1 VPMSHEPAPAGTPAR
16 APVIEV
22 RGLEMRYRVPGGTL
36 TALEGIGLAAAEGEF
51 VTLVGPSG
59 CGKTTL
65 LRILAGLV
73 PATAGAVR
81 IGGRPLRGPTRDV
94 GIVFQVP
101 ALMAWRNV
109 LDNVLLQIEIRRL
122 GVAHYRDRALELIKL
137 VGLSGFEDRYPY
149 QLSGGMQQR
158 VSICRALIHDP
169 SLLLMDEPFGA
180 LDALTRE
187 HMNLELQR
195 IWLERR
201 KTVLFITHS
210 IPEAVFLSD
219 RVFVMSP
226 RPGRILE
233 TLAIP
238 IPRPRNARTMQT
250 PDFVALAG
258 RVREVMQAGGGW
270 D

>member
-1 VPMSHEPAPAGTPAR
+1 MMHRTVIDVRNLAMS
-16 APVIEV
+16 
-22 RGLEMRYRVPGGTL
+22 YRVPGGVVA
-36 TALEGIGLAAAEGEF
+36 ALEGITLAASEGEF

-65 LRILAGLV
+65 LRIVAGLI
-73 PATAGAVR
+73 PPTGGAVELN
-81 IGGRPLRGPTRDV
+81 GRPLRGPTRDI

-101 ALMAWRNV
+101 ALMAWRSV
-109 LDNVLLQIEIRRL
+109 LGNILLQIEIRHL
-122 GVAHYRDRALELIKL
+122 DVAQYRAPALELIKL
-137 VGLSGFEDRYPY
+137 VGLVGFEERYPY

-158 VSICRALIHDP
+158 VAICRALIHDP

-195 IWLERR
+195 IWLDRR

-219 RVFVMSP
+219 RVCVMSA

-233 TLAIP
+233 TLEIP
-238 IPRPRNARTMQT
+238 LPRPRDAQTMQA
-250 PDFVALAG
+250 PAFVSLVG
-258 RVREVMQAGGGW
+258 RVREIMQASGGW

>member
-1 VPMSHEPAPAGTPAR
+1 MPADAPRTAGSPQGR
-16 APVIEV
+16 PVIDV
-22 RGLEMRYRVPGGTL
+22 RSLAMRYRVPGGFVS
-36 TALEGIGLAAAEGEF
+36 ALEGITLAASEGEF

-65 LRILAGLV
+65 LRIVAGLIA
-73 PATAGAVR
+73 PTGGEAELN
-81 IGGRPLRGPTRDV
+81 GRPLRGPTRDI

-101 ALMAWRNV
+101 ALMAWRSV
-109 LDNVLLQIEIRRL
+109 LGNILLQIEIRRL
-122 GVAHYRDRALELIKL
+122 DVGEYRPRALDLIKL
-137 VGLSGFEDRYPY
+137 VGLSGFEERYPY

-158 VSICRALIHDP
+158 VAICRALIHDP

-187 HMNLELQR
+187 QMNRELQR

-219 RVFVMSP
+219 RVCVMSP

-233 TLAIP
+233 TLEVAIA
-238 IPRPRNARTMQT
+238 RPRDAKTMQT
-250 PDFVALAG
+250 PTFVSLVG
-258 RVREVMQAGGGW
+258 RVREIMQASGGW

>member
-1 VPMSHEPAPAGTPAR
+1 MSAA
-16 APVIEV
+16 VIAV
-22 RGLEMRYRVPGGTL
+22 HHLDMRYRVPGGFVS
-36 TALEGIGLAAAEGEF
+36 ALEGINLAAAAGEF

-65 LRILAGLV
+65 LRIVAGLV
-73 PATAGAVR
+73 PQTGGEVDVN
-81 IGGRPLRGPTRDV
+81 GRPLRGPTRDI

-101 ALMAWRNV
+101 ALMAWRSV
-109 LDNVLLQIEIRRL
+109 LDNILLQIEIRRL
-122 GVAHYRDRALELIKL
+122 DVASYRGRALDLIKL
-137 VGLSGFEDRYPY
+137 VGLSGFEGRYPY

-158 VSICRALIHDP
+158 VAICRALIHDP

-187 HMNLELQR
+187 QMNLELQR

-219 RVFVMSP
+219 RVCVMSP

-233 TLAIP
+233 TLAVP
-238 IPRPRNARTMQT
+238 IPRPRTGATMQRNE
-250 PDFVALAG
+250 FVGLVG
-258 RVREVMQAGGGW
+258 RVREVMQASGGW

>member
-1 VPMSHEPAPAGTPAR
+1 MSAA
-16 APVIEV
+16 VIAV
-22 RGLEMRYRVPGGTL
+22 RHLDMRYRVPGGFVS
-36 TALEGIGLAAAEGEF
+36 ALEGINLAAAAGEF

-65 LRILAGLV
+65 LRIVAGLV
-73 PATAGAVR
+73 PQTGGEVDVN
-81 IGGRPLRGPTRDV
+81 GRPLRGPTRDI

-101 ALMAWRNV
+101 ALMAWRSV
-109 LDNVLLQIEIRRL
+109 LDNILLQIEIRRL
-122 GVAHYRDRALELIKL
+122 DVASYRGRALDLIKL
-137 VGLSGFEDRYPY
+137 VGLSGFEGRYPY

-158 VSICRALIHDP
+158 VAICRALIHDP

-187 HMNLELQR
+187 QMNLELQR

-210 IPEAVFLSD
+210 IPEAIFLSD
-219 RVFVMSP
+219 RVCVMSP

-233 TLAIP
+233 TLAVP
-238 IPRPRNARTMQT
+238 IPRPRTGATMQRNE
-250 PDFVALAG
+250 FVGLVG
-258 RVREVMQAGGGW
+258 RVREVMQASGGW

>member
-1 VPMSHEPAPAGTPAR
+1 MPAA
-16 APVIEV
+16 VIAV
-22 RGLEMRYRVPGGTL
+22 RRLDMRYRVPGGSVS
-36 TALEGIGLAAAEGEF
+36 ALEGIDLTAGEGEF

-65 LRILAGLV
+65 LRIIAGLV
-73 PATAGAVR
+73 RHT
-81 IGGRPLRGPTRDV
+81 GGEVHINDRPLIGPTRDI

-101 ALMAWRNV
+101 ALMAWRSV
-109 LDNVLLQIEIRRL
+109 LANILLQIEIRRL
-122 GVAHYRDRALELIKL
+122 DVVQYRSRALELIKL

-158 VSICRALIHDP
+158 VAICRALIHDP

-187 HMNLELQR
+187 QMNLELQR

-219 RVFVMSP
+219 RVCVMSP

-233 TLAIP
+233 TLDVR
-238 IPRPRNARTMQT
+238 IPRPRTGGTMQR
-250 PDFVALAG
+250 PEFVNLVG
-258 RVREVMQAGGGW
+258 RVREVMQASGGW

>member
-1 VPMSHEPAPAGTPAR
+1 MSAA
-16 APVIEV
+16 VIAV
-22 RGLEMRYRVPGGTL
+22 HHLDMRYRVPGGFVS
-36 TALEGIGLAAAEGEF
+36 ALEGINLAAAAGEF

-65 LRILAGLV
+65 LRIVAGLV
-73 PATAGAVR
+73 PQTGGEVDVN
-81 IGGRPLRGPTRDV
+81 GRPLRGPTRDI

-101 ALMAWRNV
+101 ALMAWRSV
-109 LDNVLLQIEIRRL
+109 LDNILLQIEIRRL
-122 GVAHYRDRALELIKL
+122 DVASYRGRALDLIKL
-137 VGLSGFEDRYPY
+137 VGLSGFEGRYPY

-158 VSICRALIHDP
+158 VAICRALIHDP

-187 HMNLELQR
+187 QMNLELQR

-219 RVFVMSP
+219 RVCIMSP

-233 TLAIP
+233 TLAVP
-238 IPRPRNARTMQT
+238 IPRPRTGATMQRNE
-250 PDFVALAG
+250 FVGLVG
-258 RVREVMQAGGGW
+258 RVREVMQASGGW

>member
-1 VPMSHEPAPAGTPAR
+1 
-16 APVIEV
+16 
-22 RGLEMRYRVPGGTL
+22 MRYRVPGGFVS
-36 TALEGIGLAAAEGEF
+36 ALEGINLAAAAGEF

-65 LRILAGLV
+65 LRIVAGLV
-73 PATAGAVR
+73 PQTGGEVDVN
-81 IGGRPLRGPTRDV
+81 GRPLRGPTRDI

-101 ALMAWRNV
+101 ALMAWRSV
-109 LDNVLLQIEIRRL
+109 LDNILLQIEIRRL
-122 GVAHYRDRALELIKL
+122 DVASYRGRALDLIKL
-137 VGLSGFEDRYPY
+137 VGLSGFEGRYPY

-158 VSICRALIHDP
+158 GAICRALIHDP

-187 HMNLELQR
+187 QMNLELQR

-210 IPEAVFLSD
+210 IPEAIFLSD
-219 RVFVMSP
+219 RVCVMSP

-233 TLAIP
+233 TLAVP
-238 IPRPRNARTMQT
+238 IPRPRTGATMQRNE
-250 PDFVALAG
+250 FVGLVG
-258 RVREVMQAGGGW
+258 RVREVMQASGGW

>member
-1 VPMSHEPAPAGTPAR
+1 MPADRAAGASPASCT
-16 APVIEV
+16 PVIEV
-22 RGLEMRYRVPGGTL
+22 QGLEMRYPIPGGSVA
-36 TALEGIGLAAAEGEF
+36 ALEGIDLTASRGEF

-65 LRILAGLV
+65 LRIMAGLV
-73 PATAGAVR
+73 RHTAGDVR
-81 IGGRPLRGPTRDV
+81 LGGRPLRGPARDV

-101 ALMAWRNV
+101 ALMAWRSV
-109 LDNVLLQIEIRRL
+109 LDNILLQIEIRRL
-122 GVAHYRDRALELIKL
+122 DVGQYRPRALDLIKL

-158 VSICRALIHDP
+158 VSICRALVHDP

-195 IWLERR
+195 IWLGRR

-219 RVFVMSP
+219 RVCVMSP

-233 TLAIP
+233 TLPIP

-250 PDFVALAG
+250 TAFVSLVG
-258 RVREVMQAGGGW
+258 RVREVMQASGGW

>member
-1 VPMSHEPAPAGTPAR
+1 
-16 APVIEV
+16 
-22 RGLEMRYRVPGGTL
+22 MRYRVPGGFVS
-36 TALEGIGLAAAEGEF
+36 ALEGINLAAAAGEF

-65 LRILAGLV
+65 LRIVAGLV
-73 PATAGAVR
+73 PQTGGEVDVN
-81 IGGRPLRGPTRDV
+81 GRPLRGPTRDI

-101 ALMAWRNV
+101 ALMAWRSV
-109 LDNVLLQIEIRRL
+109 LDNILLQIEIRRL
-122 GVAHYRDRALELIKL
+122 DVASYRGRALDLIKL
-137 VGLSGFEDRYPY
+137 VGLSGFEGRYPY

-158 VSICRALIHDP
+158 VAICRALIHDP

-187 HMNLELQR
+187 QMNLELQR

-210 IPEAVFLSD
+210 IPEAIFLSD
-219 RVFVMSP
+219 RVCVMSP

-233 TLAIP
+233 TLAVP
-238 IPRPRNARTMQT
+238 IPRPRTGATMQRNE
-250 PDFVALAG
+250 FVGLVG
-258 RVREVMQAGGGW
+258 RVREVMQASGGW

>member
-1 VPMSHEPAPAGTPAR
+1 MAPDAPGSPGGPAPR
-16 APVIEV
+16 PVIEV
-22 RGLEMRYRVPGGTL
+22 RNLAMRYRIPGGFVA
-36 TALEGIGLAAAEGEF
+36 ALEGIGLAASGGEF

-59 CGKTTL
+59 CGKTTI
-65 LRILAGLV
+65 LRIMAGLV
-73 PATAGAVR
+73 APTAGEVQ
-81 IGGRPLRGPTRDV
+81 IGGRPLRGPTSDV

-101 ALMAWRNV
+101 ALMAWRSV
-109 LDNVLLQIEIRRL
+109 LDNILLQIEIRRL
-122 GVAHYRDRALELIKL
+122 DVVRYRARARELIKL

-158 VSICRALIHDP
+158 VSICRALVHDP

-187 HMNLELQR
+187 HMNVELQR
-195 IWLERR
+195 IWLDRR

-219 RVFVMSP
+219 RVCVMSP

-233 TLAIP
+233 TLEIP
-238 IPRPRNARTMQT
+238 IARPRGARTMQA
-250 PDFVALAG
+250 PGFVGLVG
-258 RVREVMQAGGGW
+258 RVREIMQAGGGW

>member
-1 VPMSHEPAPAGTPAR
+1 VTPSPPAPL
-16 APVIEV
+16 VIDV
-22 RGLEMRYRVPGGTL
+22 RRLEMRYRVPGGAVV
-36 TALEGIGLAAAEGEF
+36 ALAGIDVSAAAGEF
-51 VTLVGPSG
+51 VTVVGPSG

-73 PATAGAVR
+73 PRTGGEAR
-81 IGGRPLRGPTRDV
+81 INGQPVTGPTADI

-101 ALMAWRNV
+101 ALMAWRSV
-109 LDNVLLQIEIRRL
+109 LGNILLQVEIRRL
-122 GVAHYRDRALELIKL
+122 DVARYRDRALDLIKL

-158 VSICRALIHDP
+158 VSICRALVHDP

-187 HMNLELQR
+187 HMNVELQR

-210 IPEAVFLSD
+210 ILEAVFLSD
-219 RVFVMSP
+219 RVLVMSP
-226 RPGRILE
+226 RPGRILDTVE
-233 TLAIP
+233 VGLG
-238 IPRPRNARTMQT
+238 RPRGAETMQD
-250 PDFVALAG
+250 PRYHALVG
-258 RVREVMQAGGGW
+258 RVRGAMQASGGW